1 MPLFSKSA
9 YTMVPYSETQSHF
22 ASPWH
27 EEQQWRGEEQDVSHY
42 LRTEFSN
49 STLEGMANQLWRRS

>member
-1 MPLFSKSA
+1 VRRMVMSLFSKSA

-22 ASPWH
+22 ASPW
-27 EEQQWRGEEQDVSHY
+27 RGEEQDVSYY

-49 STLEGMANQLWRRS
+49 SILEGMANQLWHRS